1 MSKRIPPFGEKPE
14 FKIPGI
20 KDQDIPWLRRLII
33 ETVQELKALQEAN
46 KPVDAIHA

>member
-1 MSKRIPPFGEKPE
+1 MNTRIPPFGEKPP

-33 ETVQELKALQEAN
+33 ETVQELKAIQEATR
-46 KPVDAIHA
+46 PVNAIQ